1 MGIGA
6 ILGKT
11 IENKIILMYMYAKRI
26 ELLPPECFLQGQT
39 SSLHTWIHFQYL
51 LGLKQVTSGHNV
63 IVWSKISLIK
73 ELGGGGRGVHS
84 GLNGLNFEKFFTDL
98 EGWPLLVSLVDQRPV
113 ITKSNIVSK
122 FPWYEIIIAIIST
135 SIIIVNS
142 MRPTMYLLTEWEG
155 WTGKYLARG
164 HGVRAEHSKVRTP

>member
-1 MGIGA
+1 MLPPGTDFIIAYMDSLPVLAGSETGDSWSQCDSLEQDFTHQGIG
-6 ILGKT
+6 G
-11 IENKIILMYMYAKRI
+11 
-26 ELLPPECFLQGQT
+26 
-39 SSLHTWIHFQYL
+39 
-51 LGLKQVTSGHNV
+51 
-63 IVWSKISLIK
+63 
-73 ELGGGGRGVHS
+73 GGGGRMHS

-155 WTGKYLARG
+155 RTGKYLARG
-164 HGVRAEHSKVRTP
+164 HGVRTEHSKVCAP

>member
-1 MGIGA
+1 MLPPGTDFIIAYMDSLPVLAGSETGDSWSQCDSLEQDFTHQGIG
-6 ILGKT
+6 G
-11 IENKIILMYMYAKRI
+11 
-26 ELLPPECFLQGQT
+26 G
-39 SSLHTWIHFQYL
+39 
-51 LGLKQVTSGHNV
+51 
-63 IVWSKISLIK
+63 
-73 ELGGGGRGVHS
+73 GGGGRMHS

-98 EGWPLLVSLVDQRPV
+98 EGWPLLVSLVHQRPV

-155 WTGKYLARG
+155 RTGKYLARG
-164 HGVRAEHSKVRTP
+164 HGVRTEHSKVRAP

>member
-1 MGIGA
+1 MGVQDHLPCTATENKNLHDGMANTLTGNKGLRVGIGA

-26 ELLPPECFLQGQT
+26 KLLPPECFLQGQT

-51 LGLKQVTSGHNV
+51 LGLKQVTAGHNV

-73 ELGGGGRGVHS
+73 EEGKGEGVHS

-113 ITKSNIVSK
+113 IMKSNIVSK
-122 FPWYEIIIAIIST
+122 FPWYEIIIVIIS
-135 SIIIVNS
+135 VN
-142 MRPTMYLLTEWEG
+142 Y
-155 WTGKYLARG
+155 
-164 HGVRAEHSKVRTP
+164 HC

>member
-1 MGIGA
+1 M
-6 ILGKT
+6 
-11 IENKIILMYMYAKRI
+11 
-26 ELLPPECFLQGQT
+26 
-39 SSLHTWIHFQYL
+39 
-51 LGLKQVTSGHNV
+51 
-63 IVWSKISLIK
+63 
-73 ELGGGGRGVHS
+73 HS

-122 FPWYEIIIAIIST
+122 FPWYMYEIIIAIIST

-155 WTGKYLARG
+155 RTGKYLARG
-164 HGVRAEHSKVRTP
+164 HGVRTEHSKVRAP

>member
-1 MGIGA
+1 M
-6 ILGKT
+6 
-11 IENKIILMYMYAKRI
+11 
-26 ELLPPECFLQGQT
+26 
-39 SSLHTWIHFQYL
+39 
-51 LGLKQVTSGHNV
+51 
-63 IVWSKISLIK
+63 
-73 ELGGGGRGVHS
+73 HS

-98 EGWPLLVSLVDQRPV
+98 EGWPLLVSLVDQQPV

-155 WTGKYLARG
+155 RMGKYLARG
-164 HGVRAEHSKVRTP
+164 HGVQTEHSEVRTP